1 MKTQTRFLTATAFAA
16 ALLGSAASASAAG
29 LSPVGQFANTSVA
42 LRTDVETSSPRAYA
56 VGADAVT
63 TQPVVV
69 KAHKA
74 QAPSS
79 YELHSMLVR
88 SPVKP
93 EVVRAQGE

>member
-1 MKTQTRFLTATAFAA
+1 MKTQTRFLTAAAFTA
-16 ALLGSAASASAAG
+16 ALLGAAASATAAG
-29 LSPVGQFANTSVA
+29 VSPIGQFANTTVA
-42 LRTDVETSSPRAYA
+42 LRTDAESTSPRAYA

-79 YELHSMLVR
+79 YELHSILVR